1 MRAYMRVW
9 RKWLY
14 GSMCLYYRIK
24 KKVPFKLNIGKNPFI
39 ELKMR
44 MCVYFDSIKSS
55 KTSRPEKN
63 RNRTR
68 EFMLNEEQSYGSNV
82 NGQLQQCPKKP
93 HKLSR
98 QTKWIHIYRR
108 NRTTH
113 SATADIFSWKQSW
126 IKQKKTP
133 QIHTHI
139 HKHEKNSGARAD
151 IKPKL

>member
-1 MRAYMRVW
+1 
-9 RKWLY
+9 
-14 GSMCLYYRIK
+14 MCLYYRIK

-68 EFMLNEEQSYGSNV
+68 EFKLNEEQSYGSNV
-82 NGQLQQCPKKP
+82 NGQLQQCPKKTAQIKP
-93 HKLSR
+93 PNKMNIDAIALLIQLQPIYSRGNKAESNKKKRHK
-98 QTKWIHIYRR
+98 Y
-108 NRTTH
+108 
-113 SATADIFSWKQSW
+113 
-126 IKQKKTP
+126 
-133 QIHTHI
+133 THI